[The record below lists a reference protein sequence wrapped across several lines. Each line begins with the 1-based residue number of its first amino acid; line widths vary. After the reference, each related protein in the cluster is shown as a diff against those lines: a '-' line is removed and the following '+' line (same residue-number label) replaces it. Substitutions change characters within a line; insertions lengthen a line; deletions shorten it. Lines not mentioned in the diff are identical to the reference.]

1 MTNSENTVLLAM
13 LNVMDD
19 MLELDKV
26 TDKDRDDILKG
37 INQLKGIVDRI
48 AERNNHGK
56 DFCVQSEKDISS

>member
-1 MTNSENTVLLAM
+1 MSSSENTVLLAM

-37 INQLKGIVDRI
+37 INQLKGIVDKI
-48 AERNNHGK
+48 AERNSHDK